1 MVYKKFPLRSILE
14 QPRLP
19 STHLPQY
26 VVDRIVGKMS
36 NDSKYFQYLLNYRKR
51 FIRMTYAEFG
61 RQSNLKPGICWPT
74 NDELDFAI
82 QYENKFEK
90 SLAAMKE
97 NLLAKQRDEEEKRA
111 KRKKEV
117 MSNLK
122 KLPKMKEEFWKN
134 YHQLFENIR
143 EENIKKENLI
153 QEIREYLGYSIEPN
167 DPRFEEAVTK
177 KEEEAK
183 AALRSAKK
191 LERQKQQI
199 EMLQAM
205 VAQALAKEQSESKA
219 LTNRK

>member
-1 MVYKKFPLRSILE
+1 
-14 QPRLP
+14 
-19 STHLPQY
+19 
-26 VVDRIVGKMS
+26 
-36 NDSKYFQYLLNYRKR
+36 
-51 FIRMTYAEFG
+51 
-61 RQSNLKPGICWPT
+61 
-74 NDELDFAI
+74 
-82 QYENKFEK
+82 
-90 SLAAMKE
+90 MKE